1 MCVMFS
7 DVRVVWLC
15 DSFGLCVWGDSR
27 IVSLTGSATCH
38 VDTTL
43 SRVARIRAEAGGREV
58 WVLFSDVR
66 VVWLCDSFGL
76 CVWGDSAR
84 CHLDWIGDISRRHD
98 LPQSGA
104 VRRR

>member
-1 MCVMFS
+1 MRVSLS
-7 DVRVVWLC
+7 DVRGVCYTFCLCVCVWLIRA
-15 DSFGLCVWGDSR
+15 WP
-27 IVSLTGSATCH
+27 LTGSATRH

-43 SRVARIRAEAGGREV
+43 PRVARIRAEARGREV